1 MSLALKERELR
12 LLPLRSLH
20 GMGPQKSVLSTDNI
34 NDSCH
39 DASELVENHVFLEE
53 NFPQNR
59 EYFFSRENENDP
71 FPGDAPPPG
80 RCAEY
85 DLAAVVLAHP
95 NPAVSPTRGNS
106 GQIRAHTSIYKGTR
120 TQNQKGTRRIG
131 GVGRKRKR
139 GGKC

>member
-71 FPGDAPPPG
+71 FLEMHLRQVGVLNMIWLQWCWPTPTLL
-80 RCAEY
+80 
-85 DLAAVVLAHP
+85 LAQHEETVAKYVHTLAY
-95 NPAVSPTRGNS
+95 TRV
-106 GQIRAHTSIYKGTR
+106 HVHKTK
-120 TQNQKGTRRIG
+120 KEP
-131 GVGRKRKR
+131 VE
-139 GGKC
+139 